1 MSSIADR
8 KRCVLDRAT
17 LTTSR
22 LLDFA
27 TTKELT
33 AQTGHEPADWPLVAL
48 KELVDNGLDACEEAG
63 IAPEITITV
72 DRSGMT
78 VADNGPGLPAETIT
92 DMLDFAVRVSSREAY
107 VSPTRGAQGN
117 ALKTVL
123 AMPFVLD
130 GEQGRVEIETGG
142 IRHTIDFRVD
152 RIRQEPVIDLV
163 QEPSDVRT
171 GTAVKV

>member
-8 KRCVLDRAT
+8 KRCVLDRTT

-48 KELVDNGLDACEEAG
+48 KELVDNALDAWEEAG
-63 IAPEITITV
+63 IAPEITTTV
-72 DRSGMT
+72 DRPGIP

-92 DMLDFAVRVSSREAY
+92 DMLDFAVRISSREAY
-107 VSPTRGAQGN
+107 VSPTRGA
-117 ALKTVL
+117 
-123 AMPFVLD
+123 
-130 GEQGRVEIETGG
+130 
-142 IRHTIDFRVD
+142 
-152 RIRQEPVIDLV
+152 
-163 QEPSDVRT
+163 
-171 GTAVKV
+171 